1 MKATLA
7 VFLLT
12 VSSAAQMTNA
22 GLLKLDREFAQATTK
37 EHLNGWMNYMMDST
51 VIFAPQHYSGNLDG
65 KEAIRSRYRD
75 LFTMSDFK
83 MDWTPMS
90 AQILPSTATG
100 YTKGTFHWVIPNSP
114 CKCVNDWHGT
124 YLAVWEE
131 ENSAAGKW
139 KHKALL
145 PSLDATSLSCGC
157 GS

>member
-22 GLLKLDREFAQATTK
+22 SLLKLDREFAQATKK
-37 EHLNGWMNYMMDST
+37 EHLDGWMNYMMDST

-75 LFTMSDFK
+75 LFTMPNFK
-83 MDWTPMS
+83 MDWIPMS
-90 AQILPSTATG
+90 AQLLSTATG
-100 YTKGTFHWVIPNSP
+100 YTKGTFRWVIPNSP
-114 CKCVNDWHGT
+114 CKCANDWHGT

-131 ENSAAGKW
+131 ENCAGGKW
-139 KHKALL
+139 KLKALL
-145 PSLDATSLSCGC
+145 PSLDPTSLSCGC